1 MDKYSGTV
9 TQNTYNAAQTGY
21 CDSQWRSSPLVSAS
35 SYPAYTVSSSS
46 DGMLHVDT
54 PDSFIEEFMKE
65 NPIFWPIANCKIIGN
80 KAIIKVKNFYTK
92 NKDGN
97 IYIPE
102 ADLYGAYSEEDILYW
117 KNIVLVEFERNLT
130 NQELK
135 PGMHFMFAPQWD
147 NNLTLDD
154 IKDLFKDEVKYYKYI
169 HAQLQKKLGNANSLK
184 AHKDLDTKLGLD
196 PEYLKL

>member
-1 MDKYSGTV
+1 MDKHSGTV
-9 TQNTYNAAQTGY
+9 TQNTYSSAQTGY
-21 CDSQWRSSPLVSAS
+21 CDSQWPSSTLTTAFR
-35 SYPAYTVSSSS
+35 YPYAISSS
-46 DGMLHVDT
+46 DGMLNVDT
-54 PDSFIEEFMKE
+54 TDSYIEEFIKD
-65 NPIFWPIANCKIIGN
+65 NPIFWPIVNCKIIGN
-80 KAIIKVKNFYTK
+80 KAIIKVKDLYTK

-117 KNIVLVEFERNLT
+117 KNIILVEFERNLT

-154 IKDLFKDEVKYYKYI
+154 VKDLFKDEVKYYKYI

>member
-1 MDKYSGTV
+1 MDKHSGTV
-9 TQNTYNAAQTGY
+9 TQNTYSSAQTGY
-21 CDSQWRSSPLVSAS
+21 CDSQWPSSTLTTAFR
-35 SYPAYTVSSSS
+35 YPYTISSS
-46 DGMLHVDT
+46 DGMLNVDT
-54 PDSFIEEFMKE
+54 TDSYIEEFIKD
-65 NPIFWPIANCKIIGN
+65 NPIFWPIVNCKIIGN
-80 KAIIKVKNFYTK
+80 KAIIKVKDLYTK

-117 KNIVLVEFERNLT
+117 KNIILVEFERNLT

-135 PGMHFMFAPQWD
+135 PGMHFMFVPQWD

-154 IKDLFKDEVKYYKYI
+154 VKDLFKDEVKYYKYI
-169 HAQLQKKLGNANSLK
+169 HAQLQKKLGNTNSLK